1 MRRLSLHGG
10 ESAKPSLEEGA
21 NRAEF
26 HWEGRVLG
34 EVESWNSQGPI
45 LLKHVA
51 FLVYN
56 QSVF

>member
-1 MRRLSLHGG
+1 MRRLSLRGG
-10 ESAKPSLEEGA
+10 ESAEPSLEEGA

-26 HWEGRVLG
+26 HWEGRFLK
-34 EVESWNSQGPI
+34 EVESWNFQGPV

-56 QSVF
+56 PSVF

>member
-1 MRRLSLHGG
+1 MEVSLPNPPWRKVLTELSSIG
-10 ESAKPSLEEGA
+10 KEE
-21 NRAEF
+21 F
-26 HWEGRVLG
+26 WG